1 LDKQTYHKAAQRSGV
16 KAMLAC
22 KVRNQEDTRLP
33 SISPAAFEGAIH
45 RPSLHPIGEATKCTE
60 CHVLREK
67 EELFL
72 RLFGLH
78 DAAEKRLA
86 SLTLRE
92 GQILKLVLS
101 GHPSKNIA
109 ADLGISQRTVE
120 NHRASIMRRTG
131 SKSLPEL
138 ARLAIAAD
146 WTMPVTQRRNAT
158 AGRSPQ

>member
-1 LDKQTYHKAAQRSGV
+1 MHV
-16 KAMLAC
+16 C
-22 KVRNQEDTRLP
+22 KDQEDTRTKRLDGQP
-33 SISPAAFEGAIH
+33 SSSTDAFEGAVA
-45 RPSLHPIGEATKCTE
+45 RPVLHDIGQAAKCTE

-67 EELFL
+67 EELFF

-78 DAAEKRLA
+78 GAAEKRLA
-86 SLTLRE
+86 NLTVRE
-92 GQILKLVLS
+92 CQIMELVLS

-131 SKSLPEL
+131 SRSLPEL

-146 WTMPVTQRRNAT
+146 WTMPVTQRHEPDRV
-158 AGRSPQ
+158 RSHQ

>member
-1 LDKQTYHKAAQRSGV
+1 
-16 KAMLAC
+16 ML
-22 KVRNQEDTRLP
+22 QH
-33 SISPAAFEGAIH
+33 IG
-45 RPSLHPIGEATKCTE
+45 HPTKCAE

-67 EELFL
+67 EELFF

-78 DAAEKRLA
+78 SAAEIRLA
-86 SLTLRE
+86 GLTVRE
-92 GQILKLVLS
+92 GQIMKLVLS
-101 GHPSKNIA
+101 GQPSKNIA

-146 WTMPVTQRRNAT
+146 WTMPVAQGN
-158 AGRSPQ
+158 

>member
-1 LDKQTYHKAAQRSGV
+1 MH
-16 KAMLAC
+16 AC
-22 KVRNQEDTRLP
+22 RLRDYRNKCSTGPP
-33 SISPAAFEGAIH
+33 SISPAAFEGAIG
-45 RPSLHPIGEATKCTE
+45 RPILHHLGPATKCTE

-67 EELFL
+67 EELFF

-78 DAAEKRLA
+78 DAAEKRLG
-86 SLTLRE
+86 SLTVRE
-92 GQILKLVLS
+92 CQIMKLVLS
-101 GHPSKNIA
+101 GQPSKNIA

-146 WTMPVTQRRNAT
+146 WTMPATQNHNVD
-158 AGRSPQ
+158 AG

>member
-1 LDKQTYHKAAQRSGV
+1 MH
-16 KAMLAC
+16 AC
-22 KVRNQEDTRLP
+22 KAPDQEDTRRTKCSTGLP
-33 SISPAAFEGAIH
+33 SISIAAFEGAID
-45 RPSLHPIGEATKCTE
+45 RPILQHTNQATKCTE

-67 EELFL
+67 EELFF

-92 GQILKLVLS
+92 GQIMKLVLS
-101 GHPSKNIA
+101 GQPSKNIA

-146 WTMPVTQRRNAT
+146 WTMPAERSHNVD
-158 AGRSPQ
+158 AGQGHQ